1 MNKSKVGI
9 FPGSFNPIHVGHLV
23 LANYMR
29 EFTSLDEV
37 WFVVSPQ
44 NPLKKLGSLIDD
56 DIRLHMTQLALTD
69 FENLSVSDIEFSLPR
84 PSYTFNTLE
93 KLSATYPEKEFTLLI
108 GSDNWTTFHKWKDNK
123 LLLEEYSI
131 IIYPRLGNNV
141 TLSESIPKSVQ
152 LVDAPVIEISSTF
165 IRESIKNGKNIR
177 AFLPAKVYDF
187 IQEKGLYKEKRKNV

>member
-1 MNKSKVGI
+1 MRKSQIGI
-9 FPGSFNPIHVGHLV
+9 FPGSFNPIHIGHLV

-29 EFTSLDEV
+29 EFTYLDEV

-44 NPLKKLGSLIDD
+44 NPLKKAASLLDD
-56 DIRLHMTQLALTD
+56 DIRLQMTQLALAD
-69 FENLSVSDIEFSLPR
+69 FDNLSVSDIEFSLPR

-93 KLSATYPEKEFTLLI
+93 KLSETYPDKEFTLLI

-123 LLLEEYSI
+123 LLLKKYKI
-131 IIYPRLGNNV
+131 IIYPRLEHTV
-141 TLSESIPKSVQ
+141 TLSESTPKSVQ

-187 IQEKGLYKEKRKNV
+187 IEEKGLYR